1 MRNKVIAALALLLVV
16 VQILLVLVSW
26 IVSAV
31 MPELAMRS
39 LLGSEGIRWLFG
51 TFTENMQTPLLVW
64 GMLGG
69 IAWGALKG
77 SGLWTYAWQRERGT
91 YRQRFAFR
99 LVMLELLVFAV
110 TIGTLTLLP
119 HAVLLSVTG
128 HLFPSSFSHSL
139 IPLTCFI
146 LCVLSVSY
154 GLMSGLMHSLADMFH
169 ALSVSLANLTPLW
182 VLYVLGMEL
191 YASFRFVLSM

>member
-1 MRNKVIAALALLLVV
+1 MRNKVIAALALLLGVI
-16 VQILLVLVSW
+16 QILLILVSW
-26 IVSAV
+26 IVSAA

-64 GMLGG
+64 GLLAS

-77 SGLWTYAWQRERGT
+77 SGLWTYVRQGERGT

-99 LVMLELLVFAV
+99 LVLLELLVSAV
-110 TIGTLTLLP
+110 IIGALTLP
-119 HAVLLSVTG
+119 SHAVLLSVTG

-139 IPLTCFI
+139 IPLVCFL
-146 LCVLSVSY
+146 LCVISVSY
-154 GLMSGLMHSLADMFH
+154 GLMSGLMGSLADMFH
-169 ALSVSLANLTPLW
+169 ALSVSLANLMPLW